1 MAYIDDS
8 RLQTE
13 EVDRIRFTGT
23 IEEQFD
29 DDEAFLNVH
38 IDDDFDMDAMF
49 GLDVMDYSK
58 DDLARACVDFDC
70 AHEFGAEKVIIEEGA
85 SDSELMHALRDALID
100 SADRHSILVTHCN
113 ALGDHEQAS
122 IESLNA
128 LHAIAISDF
137 VDKSTIYKESYIGDI
152 AAVFRPFIEA
162 GRVDELAESISLA
175 SMAHPDAIASSI
187 DRKHDSLVDLMLSA
201 EVIKDVES
209 GTFANLNEWRD
220 TYRGDSPGS
229 LEDLAADAIEA
240 TFVCDVDTYEYD
252 ADRGQSVR

>member
-1 MAYIDDS
+1 MAYIEDS
-8 RLQTE
+8 RLQAET
-13 EVDRIRFTGT
+13 VDRIHFTGT

-38 IDDDFDMDAMF
+38 IDDDIDVDAMF
-49 GLDVMDYSK
+49 GLDVMDYSE
-58 DDLARACVDFDC
+58 DDLARVCVDFDY

-128 LHAIAISDF
+128 LHSIAISDF
-137 VDKSTIYKESYIGDI
+137 VDNSTISKKTYIAEI
-152 AAVFRPFIEA
+152 AAAFRPLIEA

-175 SMAHPDAIASSI
+175 SMAHPDAVAASI
-187 DRKHDSLVDLMLSA
+187 DRKHDSLVDLLLSE
-201 EVIKDVES
+201 EVREDVES
-209 GTFANLNEWRD
+209 GTFANLDEWRG
-220 TYRGDSPGS
+220 TYRGDASSS
-229 LEDLAADAIEA
+229 LDDLAADAL
-240 TFVCDVDTYEYD
+240 D
-252 ADRGQSVR
+252 ASSSFGSDISEHESDHVRLVR